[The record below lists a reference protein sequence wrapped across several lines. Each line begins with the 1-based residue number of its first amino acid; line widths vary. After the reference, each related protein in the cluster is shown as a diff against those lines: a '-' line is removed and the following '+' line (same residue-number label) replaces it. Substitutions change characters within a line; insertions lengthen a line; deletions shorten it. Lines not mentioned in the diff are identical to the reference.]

1 METMESEGR
10 IIYGNDTEKLG
21 TKSIKHFKPDAT
33 DGEIAAALTIVGGL
47 QKKPIL
53 EYRRVDV
60 RQITV

>member
-53 EYRRVDV
+53 EYGV
-60 RQITV
+60 